1 MGAAAA
7 RSIPARRRRN
17 ANNVIVGLVN
27 VTNGPDPRGCHNVEP
42 WQTGVRGSAS
52 YTIPKIDVLVSGVVR
67 SQPEA
72 LLAGTANTTAQW
84 QVPNSVIIHGPRVI
98 SRRCLTATGNT
109 VVPIGHNDQRIY
121 SGERRT
127 QIDMRVAKVVRFGP
141 TARVDVGVD
150 LNNLLNTNYAT
161 QFSSTYIYNTDNTPR
176 PSGWGTP
183 TGIYNPRFV
192 RLNFTVN
199 F

>member
-1 MGAAAA
+1 MG
-7 RSIPARRRRN
+7 I
-17 ANNVIVGLVN
+17 VN
-27 VTNGPDPRGCHNVEP
+27 VTNGPDPRGCNNVEP
-42 WQTGVRGSAS
+42 WQTGVRGLAS

-72 LLAGTANTTAQW
+72 LLAATANTTAQW
-84 QVPNSVIIHGPRVI
+84 QVPNSVIIQALTYQP
-98 SRRCLTATGNT
+98 SFLTATGNT
-109 VVPIGHNDQRIY
+109 VVPIGHNDKRIY

-127 QIDMRVAKVVRFGP
+127 QIDMRIAKVVRFGP

-161 QFSSTYIYNTDNTPR
+161 QFNGTYIYNTDNTPR

-183 TGIYNPRFV
+183 TGIYTPRFV